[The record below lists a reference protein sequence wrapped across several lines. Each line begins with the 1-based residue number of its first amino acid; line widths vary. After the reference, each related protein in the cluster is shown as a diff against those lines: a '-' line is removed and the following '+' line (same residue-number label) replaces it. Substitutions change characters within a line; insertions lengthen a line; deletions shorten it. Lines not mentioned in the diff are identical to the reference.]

1 MAYKL
6 SFETNPSQNDIQVLG
21 EGIMAYA
28 KQNKGQPSLEFFAF
42 FIRDEN
48 NKILGGCNGN
58 TLYGSLYIDQLWI
71 TESLRNKGYGAELI
85 NAAEQF
91 GKDKGCTFATVNTMD
106 WEALEFYKKM
116 GYEIEFER
124 HGYSKNSTFYFL
136 RKSLPTAGDAP

>member
-1 MAYKL
+1 MLVKEPLDFAKEFIKSVNQYIEKEKPGRRMQHHQQWWL
-6 SFETNPSQNDIQVLG
+6 AFCITSVVLTG
-21 EGIMAYA
+21 
-28 KQNKGQPSLEFFAF
+28 
-42 FIRDEN
+42 R
-48 NKILGGCNGN
+48 CNGN
-58 TLYGSLYIDQLWI
+58 TLYGSLYIDQLWV
-71 TESLRNKGYGAELI
+71 TESLRNIGYGAELI

-116 GYEIEFER
+116 GYGIEFER